1 MRIPKHIGIIP
12 DGNRRWAVQHGLQKQ
27 EGYSYGL
34 APGLALFRQA
44 AAYGIEEI
52 SYYGFTVENCK
63 RPKTQQQAFQKAC
76 VDAVEMLKGEA
87 AGLRVVGNT
96 QSDCFPKALLPYT
109 ERTYLGHGSGTRVNF
124 LVNYG
129 WEWDL
134 FDGTK
139 DKRAWHS
146 RDVSRIDLV
155 IRWGGRLFA
164 GPMRV
169 CGFLCGGCAMAGFC
183 PTASGRGPGLVRSA
197 GCDPGRII
205 LH

>member
-109 ERTYLGHGSGTRVNF
+109 
-124 LVNYG
+124 
-129 WEWDL
+129 
-134 FDGTK
+134 
-139 DKRAWHS
+139 
-146 RDVSRIDLV
+146 
-155 IRWGGRLFA
+155 
-164 GPMRV
+164 
-169 CGFLCGGCAMAGFC
+169 
-183 PTASGRGPGLVRSA
+183 
-197 GCDPGRII
+197 
-205 LH
+205 